1 MRFQVPQFTDVEDKI
16 FGPLSFKQF
25 VYLAG
30 SAGAC
35 AIIYYI
41 VPIGIVAFMIM
52 VPVAVFGV
60 ALAFYKVNNK
70 PFINIVEA
78 FFKYSITSKL
88 YIWKHETKKI
98 TMAST
103 PKELSRNF
111 LPKLSSSKLKD
122 MTWNLDVT
130 ENMNPVTRSD
140 SNM

>member
-16 FGPLSFKQF
+16 FGPLSFRQF

-30 SAGAC
+30 GAGAC

-41 VPIGIVAFMIM
+41 IPFSMVAFMIM
-52 VPVAVFGV
+52 VPVAVFSV

-70 PFINIVEA
+70 PFINVVEA

-88 YIWKHETKKI
+88 YIWKHQPKKI
-98 TMAST
+98 TTESS
-103 PKELSRNF
+103 PKEISHSL

-122 MTWNLDVT
+122 MTWSLGVS
-130 ENMNPVTRSD
+130 ENISSVKKSD
-140 SNM
+140 LNM